1 VTASS
6 ILVPDGAHRRISRR
20 PSRTAAGLA
29 AAALAVALASAGC
42 LAHLRNAKAAITEAQ
57 ELGRSYR
64 TDASLAAYKRARA
77 EAALEA
83 RSRPSAQAFTIKGM
97 AEVNLGLWKDAES
110 SFVKAF
116 GLGFE
121 SGEEWAADVSLL
133 GLAVSFEE
141 LGFRDQAFRV
151 YENLTTKSR
160 FRPVKLAAAE
170 RYVGL
175 GLARARVLG
184 EAEKKRALSTLLA
197 AVDRLETADFAN
209 GAYHYYHAQV
219 ESHRGEWRRSY
230 EEAVMARELGL
241 PSEKILR
248 DNDNQIVFCYDRLA
262 GALPT
267 GERGAFEAAHAGW
280 TKKWQWAD
288 ARTPGWKKSPAKE

>member
-1 VTASS
+1 M
-6 ILVPDGAHRRISRR
+6 RRVA
-20 PSRTAAGLA
+20 AAGVIVFLV
-29 AAALAVALASAGC
+29 VALAGC
-42 LAHLRNAKAAITEAQ
+42 LGHLRNAKTAMVEGQ

-64 TDASLAAYKRARA
+64 TEASIAAYKRARS
-77 EAALEA
+77 EAGLEA
-83 RSRPSAQAFTIKGM
+83 RARPSAQAFAVKGM

-110 SFVKAF
+110 SFVMAF

-141 LGFRDQAFRV
+141 LGFRDQAYRV
-151 YENLTTKSR
+151 FENLTAKSR
-160 FRPVKLAAAE
+160 FKPVKLAAAE

-175 GLARARVLG
+175 GLARAVVLG
-184 EAEKKRALSTLLA
+184 EGDKKRALTALLA
-197 AVDRLETADFAN
+197 AVDRLEAADFAC
-209 GAYHYYHAQV
+209 GAYHYYHAQI

-248 DNDNQIVFCYDRLA
+248 DNDNQIVYCYDRLT
-262 GALPT
+262 GALPEA
-267 GERGAFEAAHAGW
+267 ERGAFEAAHAAW

-288 ARTPGWKKSPAKE
+288 ARTPGWKRTPAKE

>member
-1 VTASS
+1 MKAVKVAVT
-6 ILVPDGAHRRISRR
+6 IIV
-20 PSRTAAGLA
+20 
-29 AAALAVALASAGC
+29 VLASAGC
-42 LAHLRNAKAAITEAQ
+42 LGHLRNAKGAFTEAQ
-57 ELGRSYR
+57 ELGRSYQ
-64 TDASLAAYKRARA
+64 TEASIAAYKRARA
-77 EAALEA
+77 EAELES

-97 AEVNLGLWKDAES
+97 AEVNLGLWKDAEA

-151 YENLTTKSR
+151 YENLTAKSR
-160 FRPVKLAAAE
+160 FKPVKLAAAG
-170 RYVGL
+170 RYIGL
-175 GLARARVLG
+175 GLARALVLG
-184 EAEKKRALSTLLA
+184 DAEKKRALAALLTSI
-197 AVDRLETADFAN
+197 DRLETADFAS

-219 ESHRGEWRRSY
+219 ESHRGDWRRSY

-248 DNDNQIVFCYDRLA
+248 DNDNQIVFCYDRLTE
-262 GALPT
+262 ALPAA
-267 GERGAFEAAHAGW
+267 ERGVFEAAHAGW

-288 ARTPGWKKSPAKE
+288 ARTPAWKKAPSKE